1 MRGCEEVIGCLG
13 EYWNG
18 GGDGFGFL
26 GVGMVVLVV
35 ATIWCGYCIS
45 VRGVVTFKKWNRSS
59 FSLGCRF

>member
-1 MRGCEEVIGCLG
+1 MWCVVRGCVEVIGCLG

-35 ATIWCGYCIS
+35 ATIWCGSIVY
-45 VRGVVTFKKWNRSS
+45 R
-59 FSLGCRF
+59 